1 MDEALFYA
9 AIAYPAP
16 SNENFYLHCHDEYE
30 IFMFFEGDSKYVVEE
45 KNYNLK
51 PNDIIITRKHE
62 MHRIWHNSYKKYGR
76 LSIMVSPEF
85 FKENNCT
92 EYEKIFLKEN
102 QELGNKIDSSY
113 VMSSGLYDAI
123 LRFKEFTKDF
133 KERNTPI
140 ARCALTEILY
150 HINIMPAFENPDA
163 IEKPI
168 KKIINY
174 INDNYSHPISLDSLC
189 EKFFISKYYL
199 CRIFKKHTGLSVHQ
213 YIKEKRLLLFE
224 ELQKEGKSCT
234 ECAALSGFSDYS
246 SFYRAYV
253 NKYGKSPEKI
263 KSKIQ

>member
-1 MDEALFYA
+1 
-9 AIAYPAP
+9 
-16 SNENFYLHCHDEYE
+16 
-30 IFMFFEGDSKYVVEE
+30 
-45 KNYNLK
+45 
-51 PNDIIITRKHE
+51 
-62 MHRIWHNSYKKYGR
+62 
-76 LSIMVSPEF
+76 
-85 FKENNCT
+85 
-92 EYEKIFLKEN
+92 
-102 QELGNKIDSSY
+102 
-113 VMSSGLYDAI
+113 
-123 LRFKEFTKDF
+123 
-133 KERNTPI
+133 
-140 ARCALTEILY
+140 
-150 HINIMPAFENPDA
+150 MPAFENPDA

-263 KSKIQ
+263 KSKVN